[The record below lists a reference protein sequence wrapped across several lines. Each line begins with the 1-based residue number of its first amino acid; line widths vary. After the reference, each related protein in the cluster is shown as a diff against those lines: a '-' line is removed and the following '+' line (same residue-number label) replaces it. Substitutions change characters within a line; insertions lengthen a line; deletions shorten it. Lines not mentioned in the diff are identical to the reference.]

1 MTASLYMKKC
11 TLVKF
16 LAAFFTAIAMV
27 IGFAAPASA
36 STPEIDAAGVSYL
49 NFSNNVKIGQFAK
62 PGYTTRYAAVM
73 PGVDAILTV
82 TNEISNTTIN
92 NVDRVSTKDNWQL
105 WSNLAIGSGGGYA
118 QYNIDFVAANTNN
131 PVIVKNLKINVGDI
145 DARQYVQ
152 FAGVQSYL
160 LSPNTALTVTE
171 PVTGSWRFAEAA
183 GAGDPTDADPNFL
196 AQVNYAAV
204 SSVAIALGATV
215 GGSALYQIAFSAGN
229 WANVSPVST
238 DPPVVQYTVSYNA
251 NASGTTGAVPSSST
265 ANRGVSHTISGNTG
279 TLALTGA
286 TFLGWNTRSDGSGVF
301 YDPADSIIPAENV
314 VLYAMW
320 QTPATVT
327 YFGNTSTA
335 GSPPATSQTN
345 GNYTVLGPA
354 SLVKDGYAFVGWNTL
369 ANGNGVPY
377 EAGETITVAANTNL
391 YAQWFLIPTPPGGI
405 DINTNPG
412 STTNGAEVP
421 YNIPDLKPGE
431 LFAVEV
437 IPSGN
442 PTAAEE
448 IDAGYAD
455 SSGNAIGSTTLPGG
469 LGQGDYTVYFS
480 GIDADGDPMQVVLPF
495 SVGTNGSFDSQGTPT
510 RSKVELANTGIP
522 DAALPWLMSMAFIA
536 LILGAAGVVAARE
549 IRKRRK

>member
-1 MTASLYMKKC
+1 MKKF
-11 TLVKF
+11 THVKF
-16 LAAFFTAIAMV
+16 VAAFFMALAMV
-27 IGFAAPASA
+27 IGLAAPASA
-36 STPEIDAAGVSYL
+36 STPEKDAGSVSYL

-62 PGYTTRYAAVM
+62 PGFTTRYAAVM

-82 TNEISNTTIN
+82 TTPISNTTIN

-105 WSNLAIGSGGGYA
+105 WSNLGIGSGGGSAGYR
-118 QYNIDFVAANTNN
+118 IDFVAANTNN
-131 PVIVKNLKINVGDI
+131 PVILKDLKINVGDI
-145 DARQYVQ
+145 DAKQYVE

-160 LSPNTALTVTE
+160 LSPPGQTKLTA
-171 PVTGSWRFAEAA
+171 TGNNA
-183 GAGDPTDADPNFL
+183 GAWKFSEDNGVGDPTDADPNFL
-196 AQVNYAAV
+196 VQVNYAAV
-204 SSVAIALGATV
+204 SSVGITMGAPV
-215 GGSALYQIAFSAGN
+215 GGSALFQVAFSAGN
-229 WANVSPVST
+229 WASVTPQ
-238 DPPVVQYTVSYNA
+238 VVQPTPLPFRIIYNG
-251 NASGTTGAVPSSST
+251 NGGTGSVQTTT
-265 ANRGVSHTISGNTG
+265 ANTGVAQTISSNSGG
-279 TLALTGA
+279 FTLSGA
-286 TFLGWNTRSDGSGVF
+286 AFIAWNTRSDGSGVK
-301 YDPADSIIPAENV
+301 YDAGDTIIPTADTT
-314 VLYAMW
+314 LYAMW
-320 QTPATVT
+320 QTPPKLVT
-327 YFGNTSTA
+327 YFGNTST
-335 GSPPATSQTN
+335 GGIPPESVTIN
-345 GNYTVLGPA
+345 GNYTLASPG
-354 SLVKDGYAFVGWNTL
+354 SLVKDGYSFIGWNTDP
-369 ANGNGVPY
+369 GGTGIPY
-377 EAGETITVAANTNL
+377 ESGEKIIVDVNRDL
-391 YAQWFLIPTPPGGI
+391 YAQWQLIPTPPGGI
-405 DINTNPG
+405 EINTNPG

-495 SVGTNGSFDSQGTPT
+495 SVGPNGSLDSQGTPT

>member
-1 MTASLYMKKC
+1 MKKF
-11 TLVKF
+11 TQVKFVAAF
-16 LAAFFTAIAMV
+16 LAAIAMI
-27 IGFAAPASA
+27 IGFAAPANA
-36 STPEIDAAGVSYL
+36 STPEIDAGGVSYL

-62 PGYTTRYAAVM
+62 PGFTTRYAAVM

-82 TNEISNTTIN
+82 TTPISNTTIN

-105 WSNLAIGSGGGYA
+105 WSNLGIGSGGGSAGYR
-118 QYNIDFVAANTNN
+118 IDFVAANTNN
-131 PVIVKNLKINVGDI
+131 PVILKDLKINVGDI
-145 DARQYVQ
+145 DAKQYVE

-160 LSPNTALTVTE
+160 LSPPGQTKLTA
-171 PVTGSWRFAEAA
+171 TGNNA
-183 GAGDPTDADPNFL
+183 GAWKFSEDNGVGDPTDADPNFL
-196 AQVNYAAV
+196 VQVNYAAV
-204 SSVAIALGATV
+204 SSVGITMGAPV
-215 GGSALYQIAFSAGN
+215 GGSALFQVAFSAGN
-229 WANVSPVST
+229 WASVTPQ
-238 DPPVVQYTVSYNA
+238 VVQPTPLPFRIIYNG
-251 NASGTTGAVPSSST
+251 NGGTGSVQTTT
-265 ANRGVSHTISGNTG
+265 ANTGVAQTISSNSGG
-279 TLALTGA
+279 FTLSGA
-286 TFLGWNTRSDGSGVF
+286 AFIAWNTRSDGSGVK
-301 YDPADSIIPAENV
+301 YDAGDTIIPTADTT
-314 VLYAMW
+314 LYAMW
-320 QTPATVT
+320 QTPPKLVT
-327 YFGNTSTA
+327 YFGNTST
-335 GSPPATSQTN
+335 GGIPPESVTIN
-345 GNYTVLGPA
+345 GNYTLASPG
-354 SLVKDGYAFVGWNTL
+354 SLVKDGYSFIGWNTDP
-369 ANGNGVPY
+369 GGTGIPY
-377 EAGETITVAANTNL
+377 ESGEKIIVDVNRDL
-391 YAQWFLIPTPPGGI
+391 YAQWQLIPTPPGGI
-405 DINTNPG
+405 EINTNPG

-495 SVGTNGSFDSQGTPT
+495 SVGPNGSLDSQGTPT

-549 IRKRRK
+549 IRKLRK